1 MKVHPTRKFDNTPKS
16 YSHITATPLA
26 AAMGAEIRGVD
37 ISTITDAQFL
47 EVEDALYRHKMIYLR
62 NQKFSH
68 ADQESFSLRFGEF
81 ADDAYTTGVDG
92 HRNVHPVIM
101 EADARVDMV
110 FGNGWHV
117 DSPFMKQPPS
127 VSMLYGVEVP
137 PYGGDTMWA
146 NTVLAYNCLSETMK
160 DLVAPLKIHFSAN
173 GVVNQLKK
181 EAEDKRKKDVDGG
194 RTKGFGSM
202 ELDMKTQSMVEG
214 SFHTLVRTNP
224 KSGERALYVDQTYSN
239 GIEGLTTDESA
250 GLLSFLKEHVT
261 QPAFTCR
268 LRWEQDTFVLW
279 DNRGCCHHAFNDY
292 DGHRRELYRTTVKG
306 EVPA

>member
-81 ADDAYTTGVDG
+81 AEDAYTTGVDG

-146 NTVLAYNCLSETMK
+146 NTVLAYNCLSEAMK

-202 ELDMKTQSMVEG
+202 ELDMKTQSMVKG
-214 SFHTLVRTNP
+214 SFHPLVRTHP

>member
-1 MKVHPTRKFDNTPKS
+1 
-16 YSHITATPLA
+16 
-26 AAMGAEIRGVD
+26 
-37 ISTITDAQFL
+37 
-47 EVEDALYRHKMIYLR
+47 
-62 NQKFSH
+62 
-68 ADQESFSLRFGEF
+68 
-81 ADDAYTTGVDG
+81 
-92 HRNVHPVIM
+92 M

-146 NTVLAYNCLSETMK
+146 NTVLAYNCLSEAMK

-181 EAEDKRKKDVDGG
+181 EADDKRKKDVDGG

-214 SFHTLVRTNP
+214 SFHPLVRTHP

>member
-181 EAEDKRKKDVDGG
+181 EADDKRKKDVDGG

-214 SFHTLVRTNP
+214 SFHPLVRTHP

>member
-146 NTVLAYNCLSETMK
+146 NTVLAYNCLSEAMK
-160 DLVAPLKIHFSAN
+160 DLVAPLKIHISAN

-214 SFHTLVRTNP
+214 SFHPLVRTHP

>member
-146 NTVLAYNCLSETMK
+146 NTVLAYNCLSEAMK

-181 EAEDKRKKDVDGG
+181 EADDKRKKDVDGG

-214 SFHTLVRTNP
+214 SLHPLVRTHP

>member
-1 MKVHPTRKFDNTPKS
+1 MKVHPTRKFDNTPQS
-16 YSHITATPLA
+16 YSHITVTPLA
-26 AAMGAEIRGVD
+26 AAMGAEIRGID
-37 ISTITDAQFL
+37 ISAITDAQFL

-62 NQKFSH
+62 KQKFSH

-146 NTVLAYNCLSETMK
+146 NTVLAYNCLSDTMK
-160 DLVAPLKIHFSAN
+160 QLLAPLKIHFSAN
-173 GVVNQLKK
+173 SVVNQLKK
-181 EAEDKRKKDVDGG
+181 ETEDKGKQDVDGG

-202 ELDMKTQSMVEG
+202 ELDMKTQSMVDG
-214 SFHTLVRTNP
+214 SFHPLVRTHP
-224 KSGERALYVDQTYSN
+224 KSRERALYVDQTYSN
-239 GIEGLTTDESA
+239 GIEGLTADESA

-268 LRWEQDTFVLW
+268 LRWEPDTFVLW

-292 DGHRRELYRTTVKG
+292 DGYRRELYRTTVKG

>member
-1 MKVHPTRKFDNTPKS
+1 M
-16 YSHITATPLA
+16 
-26 AAMGAEIRGVD
+26 
-37 ISTITDAQFL
+37 
-47 EVEDALYRHKMIYLR
+47 
-62 NQKFSH
+62 
-68 ADQESFSLRFGEF
+68 
-81 ADDAYTTGVDG
+81 
-92 HRNVHPVIM
+92 
-101 EADARVDMV
+101 
-110 FGNGWHV
+110 
-117 DSPFMKQPPS
+117 
-127 VSMLYGVEVP
+127 
-137 PYGGDTMWA
+137 
-146 NTVLAYNCLSETMK
+146 
-160 DLVAPLKIHFSAN
+160 KIHFSAN

-214 SFHTLVRTNP
+214 SFHPLVRTHP

-239 GIEGLTTDESA
+239 GIEGLTADESS

>member
-26 AAMGAEIRGVD
+26 AAMGAEIRGVY

-214 SFHTLVRTNP
+214 SFHPLVRTHP

-239 GIEGLTTDESA
+239 GIEGLTADESS

>member
-146 NTVLAYNCLSETMK
+146 NTVLAYNCLSEAMK

-181 EAEDKRKKDVDGG
+181 EADDKRKKDVDGG

-214 SFHTLVRTNP
+214 SFHPLVRTHP

-292 DGHRRELYRTTVKG
+292 DGHRRELCRTTVKG

>member
-92 HRNVHPVIM
+92 HRNVNPVIM

-214 SFHTLVRTNP
+214 SFHPLVRTHP

-292 DGHRRELYRTTVKG
+292 DGHRRELYRTTMKG

>member
-137 PYGGDTMWA
+137 PYGCDTMWA

-214 SFHTLVRTNP
+214 SFHPLVRTHP

>member
-1 MKVHPTRKFDNTPKS
+1 MKVNPTRKFDNTPKS

-26 AAMGAEIRGVD
+26 AAMGAEIRGVY

-146 NTVLAYNCLSETMK
+146 NTVLAYNCLSEAMK

-214 SFHTLVRTNP
+214 SFHPLVRTHP

-239 GIEGLTTDESA
+239 GIEGLTADESS

>member
-1 MKVHPTRKFDNTPKS
+1 MKVHPTRKFDNTPQS
-16 YSHITATPLA
+16 YSHITVTPLA
-26 AAMGAEIRGVD
+26 AAMGAEIRGID

-62 NQKFSH
+62 KQKFSH

-146 NTVLAYNCLSETMK
+146 NTVLAYNCLSEAMTVSYTH
-160 DLVAPLKIHFSAN
+160 L
-173 GVVNQLKK
+173 
-181 EAEDKRKKDVDGG
+181 
-194 RTKGFGSM
+194 
-202 ELDMKTQSMVEG
+202 
-214 SFHTLVRTNP
+214 TLPTI
-224 KSGERALYVDQTYSN
+224 YS
-239 GIEGLTTDESA
+239 
-250 GLLSFLKEHVT
+250 V
-261 QPAFTCR
+261 
-268 LRWEQDTFVLW
+268 
-279 DNRGCCHHAFNDY
+279 
-292 DGHRRELYRTTVKG
+292 
-306 EVPA
+306 

>member
-1 MKVHPTRKFDNTPKS
+1 M
-16 YSHITATPLA
+16 
-26 AAMGAEIRGVD
+26 
-37 ISTITDAQFL
+37 
-47 EVEDALYRHKMIYLR
+47 
-62 NQKFSH
+62 
-68 ADQESFSLRFGEF
+68 RFGEF

-146 NTVLAYNCLSETMK
+146 NTVLAYNCLSEAMK

-194 RTKGFGSM
+194 LTKGFGSM
-202 ELDMKTQSMVEG
+202 ELDKKTQSMVEG
-214 SFHTLVRTNP
+214 SFHPLVRTHP

-239 GIEGLTTDESA
+239 GIEGLTADE
-250 GLLSFLKEHVT
+250 
-261 QPAFTCR
+261 
-268 LRWEQDTFVLW
+268 
-279 DNRGCCHHAFNDY
+279 
-292 DGHRRELYRTTVKG
+292 
-306 EVPA
+306 

>member
-68 ADQESFSLRFGEF
+68 ADQESFSLRFCEF

-214 SFHTLVRTNP
+214 SFHPLVRTHP

-239 GIEGLTTDESA
+239 GIEGLTADESS

>member
-146 NTVLAYNCLSETMK
+146 NTVLAYNCLSEAMK

-181 EAEDKRKKDVDGG
+181 EADDNRKKDVDGG

-214 SFHTLVRTNP
+214 SFHPLVRTHP